1 MNLYIDIGA
10 TYSRYQ
16 LDSSNIK
23 KIPTKHPVQLIE
35 KLIDKYPLVSKI
47 FISFAGQVSDG
58 IIKSAPNIDIKDFD
72 IKNYFKDKKIYIQ
85 NDVKCAV
92 LAQSHYFNEQNII
105 ALYIGTGMGS
115 GIISGGKIIKGVDNI
130 AGEIGHIA
138 YKKAPFRCGCLKD
151 NCVEL
156 FSSGSGIKKWA
167 NYYKKEFS
175 TLLELPS
182 GLYEDFLEGVMIAIS
197 TLVTIFNPKIVVLG
211 GGVIENNLFII
222 EYIKEN
228 ISKYAFNQSLKNLEI
243 TLSKIDNAP
252 LVGCKLLE
260 EI

>member
-10 TYSRYQ
+10 THTRYQ
-16 LDSSNIK
+16 LDISDIK
-23 KIPTKHPVQLIE
+23 TIPTARPINLIE
-35 KLIDKYPLVSKI
+35 DLIDKNPLIEKI
-47 FISFAGQVSDG
+47 FISFAGQVNDG

-72 IKNYFKDKKIYIQ
+72 IKNHFKNKKVYIQ
-85 NDVKCAV
+85 NDVNCAV
-92 LAQSHYFNEQNII
+92 LAQSRYFNEQNIV

-115 GIISGGKIIKGVDNI
+115 GIISSGKLIKGVDNI

-167 NYYKKEFS
+167 DYYEKEFQ
-175 TLLELPS
+175 TLLELPPE
-182 GLYEDFLEGVMIAIS
+182 LYEDFLKGVMIAVS
-197 TLVTIFNPKIVVLG
+197 TLITVFNPKIVVLG
-211 GGVIENNLFII
+211 GGVIENNIFIV
-222 EYIKEN
+222 EYIKKN
-228 ISKYAFNQSLKNLEI
+228 ISKYAFNQALKNLEI
-243 TLSKIDNAP
+243 TASKIINAP
-252 LVGCKLLE
+252 LIGCKLLE